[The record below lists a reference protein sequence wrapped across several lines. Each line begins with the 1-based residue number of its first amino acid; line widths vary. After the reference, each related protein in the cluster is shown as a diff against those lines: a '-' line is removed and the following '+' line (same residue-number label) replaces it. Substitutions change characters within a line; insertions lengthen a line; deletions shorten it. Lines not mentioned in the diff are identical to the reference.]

1 MQLGRRRGAAGRIG
15 PKAVRIGAVDDYLL
29 ALAFAALPAAGNF
42 AGGLVAETFEI
53 SDRVLSLALH
63 AALGILVAVIG
74 LELMPEA
81 LAVEEPWVPVVAFV
95 VGGGFFMAADRVI
108 HTIEARFGD
117 GEAAPWLVFFAVS
130 VDLFSDG
137 LMIGAGAVVGTTLAL
152 LLALGQVSADFPEGF
167 ATVAG
172 FKRRGVPRSR
182 RLLILAAFVVPVFV
196 GTTIG
201 FWAVRDAPEVVQLS
215 LLAFTA
221 GILLA
226 VAIEEIGPQAH
237 KKEPRTSALALVGG
251 FALFALISA
260 YVG

>member
-1 MQLGRRRGAAGRIG
+1 M
-15 PKAVRIGAVDDYLL
+15 DDYLL

-42 AGGLVAETFEI
+42 AGGLVAEAFDI

-81 LAVEEPWVPVVAFV
+81 LAVDQPWVPVIAFIF
-95 VGGGFFMAADRVI
+95 GGAFFMVADRAI
-108 HTIEARFGD
+108 HTVEARFGGG
-117 GEAAPWLVFFAVS
+117 GEAGPWLVFFAVS

-137 LMIGAGAVVGTTLAL
+137 LMIGTGAVVGTTLAL

-167 ATVAG
+167 AVTAG
-172 FKRRGVPRSR
+172 FKRQGLPRSR
-182 RLLILAAFVVPVFV
+182 RLLVLAAFVIPIFL

-201 FWAVRDAPEVVQLS
+201 FWAVRGASDLVQLS

-221 GILLA
+221 GILLSVA
-226 VAIEEIGPQAH
+226 VEEIGPQAH
-237 KKEPRTSALALVGG
+237 KKEPQTSALALVGG

-260 YVG
+260 YVGA